1 MKLYFLIALI
11 LGGLIVFFVMKSC
24 EDDTDKDILLNEYK
38 LKLQIEEENR
48 ETLERHNEI
57 LIHRNDSLSALKQEI
72 KKEIIYRDREIDKNI
87 LKDSSNSI
95 VEYRR
100 SLQDNNYLPDVTLYL
115 SYREI
120 GLGAK
125 LMARL
130 PKIEL
135 QLNLTNEQNLKL
147 SKTIDNDKFIKKSYQ
162 NSLEI
167 KDLEV
172 EQWKGKYEDETSF
185 FSDRV
190 IIYAGA
196 GANYSPVG
204 RLDLGFQIGIGIRID
219 RKSVV

>member
-1 MKLYFLIALI
+1 MKLYLLIALI
-11 LGGLIVFFVMKSC
+11 LGGLIVFFIMKSC
-24 EDDTDKDILLNEYK
+24 EGHEPIDYTQQLNSLQAERDSLDRINVSLLK
-38 LKLQIEEENR
+38 SV
-48 ETLERHNEI
+48 
-57 LIHRNDSLSALKQEI
+57 DSLSALKQEI
-72 KKEIIYRDREIDKNI
+72 KKQIIYRDREIDENI
-87 LKDSSNSI
+87 LEDSSNSI

-100 SLQDNNYLPDVTLYL
+100 SLQDNNYLPDGTLHL
-115 SYREI
+115 SYGEI
-120 GLGAK
+120 GLGSK
-125 LMARL
+125 LMAKL

-135 QLNLTNEQNLKL
+135 QLNLCEEQNLNKD
-147 SKTIDNDKFIKKSYQ
+147 KIIDNDKFIKKSYQ

-204 RLDLGFQIGIGIRID
+204 RLDLGFQIGIGIRIVTVF
-219 RKSVV
+219 K